1 LGGKRYPEEFKIE
14 AVKQVTDRGYK
25 IGEIATSLFYP
36 SYQAPKLLPNE
47 SEADFQSGLQS
58 LLSELDNPSPLAV
71 ALVSQLNESLWWI
84 RRHTVDKELLL
95 HEAMARLLSKA
106 GDHWDTY
113 DYHKVSKA
121 LEHCLNGSADKDEE
135 AWIDEILAESKLTLS
150 DLRVRAFKDA
160 ARHIKMVDDLIHR
173 QHQTIR
179 HLQRRIDSI
188 DYKSRL
194 IKRMDLELAALESK
208 QSAKGALTL
217 DDKSS

>member
-1 LGGKRYPEEFKIE
+1 MPVEDKSK
-14 AVKQVTDRGYK
+14 
-25 IGEIATSLFYP
+25 SLLPFL
-36 SYQAPKLLPNE
+36 SSPKLLPDE
-47 SEADFQSGLQS
+47 SGSEFQSGLQS

-71 ALVSQLNESLWWI
+71 ALVSQLNECLWWI

-106 GDHWDTY
+106 
-113 DYHKVSKA
+113 VSNWMGSDNSKLSVA
-121 LEHCLNGSADKDEE
+121 LEHYLNGSAQKDHAALIEE
-135 AWIDEILAESKLTLS
+135 ALIDANLTLS
-150 DLRVRAFKDA
+150 DLRAKGFKDA

-179 HLQRRIDSI
+179 HLQRSIDSI

-194 IKRMDLELAALESK
+194 LKRMDLELAALESK

>member
-1 LGGKRYPEEFKIE
+1 MPYNVHFGIYVDVAMPVEDKSK
-14 AVKQVTDRGYK
+14 
-25 IGEIATSLFYP
+25 SLLPFL
-36 SYQAPKLLPNE
+36 SSPKLLPNE
-47 SEADFQSGLQS
+47 SEAEFESSLQS

-71 ALVSQLNESLWWI
+71 ALVSQLNECLWWI

-106 GDHWDTY
+106 GSNWMGSGNSALS
-113 DYHKVSKA
+113 VA
-121 LEHCLNGSADKDEE
+121 LEHYLDGSAHKDEVDFIDQALTE
-135 AWIDEILAESKLTLS
+135 ANLTLP

-160 ARHIKMVDDLIHR
+160 SRHIKMVDDLIHR

-179 HLQRRIDSI
+179 HLQRSIDSI

-208 QSAKGALTL
+208 QSTKEVLSL
-217 DDKSS
+217 DDEPS

>member
-1 LGGKRYPEEFKIE
+1 MPYNVHFGVYVDVAMPVEDKSK
-14 AVKQVTDRGYK
+14 
-25 IGEIATSLFYP
+25 SLLPFL
-36 SYQAPKLLPNE
+36 SSPKLLPDE
-47 SEADFQSGLQS
+47 SESEFQSGLQS

-84 RRHTVDKELLL
+84 KRHTVDKELLL

-106 GDHWDTY
+106 GSNWMASGN
-113 DYHKVSKA
+113 SKLSVA
-121 LEHCLNGSADKDEE
+121 LEHYLDGSAHKDEARLIEE
-135 AWIDEILAESKLTLS
+135 ALTEGNLTLS

-179 HLQRRIDSI
+179 HLQRSIDSI

-208 QSAKGALTL
+208 QTVKGVLTL
-217 DDKSS
+217 DDEPS